1 MTMLDLFSDLP
12 YQQTNLLPY
21 DGIVD
26 DYGRILNEQEAD
38 HYLNLLLNS
47 VQWEH
52 DKVSIMGKIIT
63 TQRQVAWFGD
73 QLFKYTYSGVVHHA
87 RLWVPE
93 LIDLKKRVENIV
105 QTQFNSC
112 LLNLYEDGSQGMA
125 WHSDDEDAL
134 GRNTVIASLSLGA
147 TRKFVLK
154 HKRNNEKVELNLPHG
169 QLIVM
174 RGDTQHHWLHAIMK
188 STKVTEPRINLTFRT
203 FIDR

>member
-93 LIDLKKRVENIV
+93 LIDLKERVENIV
-105 QTQFNSC
+105 QTRFNSC

-188 STKVTEPRINLTFRT
+188 STKVAEPRINLTFRT

>member
-1 MTMLDLFSDLP
+1 MFDLFSDLP

-26 DYGRILNEQEAD
+26 DYGRILSEQEAD
-38 HYLNLLLNS
+38 DYLQLLLNTI
-47 VQWEH
+47 QWEH
-52 DKVSIMGKIIT
+52 DQVVVMGQTIT

-73 QLFKYTYSGVVHHA
+73 RLFKYKYSGVIHHA
-87 RLWVPE
+87 NLWVPE
-93 LIDLKKRVENIV
+93 LLDLKKQVEAIV
-105 QTQFNSC
+105 QTRFNSC
-112 LLNLYEDGSQGMA
+112 LLNLYENGSQGMA

-134 GRNTVIASLSLGA
+134 GENTVIASLSLGA

-154 HKRNNEKVELNLPHG
+154 HKQNNQKVELNLPHG

-174 RGDTQHHWLHAIMK
+174 RGNTQHHWLHAIMK
-188 STKVTEPRINLTFRT
+188 STKVAEPRINLTFRT

>member
-1 MTMLDLFSDLP
+1 MSDLFSDLP

-26 DYGRILNEQEAD
+26 DYGQILSEEEAD
-38 HYLNLLLNS
+38 HYLHTLLNTI
-47 VQWEH
+47 QWEH
-52 DKVSIMGKIIT
+52 DQVSIMGNLIT

-87 RLWVPE
+87 RLWIPE
-93 LIDLKKRVENIV
+93 LMDLKERVENIV

-112 LLNLYEDGSQGMA
+112 LLNLYENGSQGMA

-154 HKRNNEKVELNLPHG
+154 HKRNNQKVELNLPHG

-174 RGDTQHHWLHAIMK
+174 QGDTQHHWLHAIMK
-188 STKVTEPRINLTFRT
+188 SAKVTEPRINLTFRT